1 MCADGVEF
9 VLCMFMIL
17 YRKPTLCV
25 DGSECDL
32 HVSYMSEWVECV
44 LTVSRM

>member
-17 YRKPTLCV
+17 YRKPRLCV
-25 DGSECDL
+25 DGSECEL
-32 HVSYMSEWVECV
+32 CLSTCLSGLSVC
-44 LTVSRM
+44 